1 MSNLPTI
8 AEISEMAVKE
18 SDKKGAL
25 NVLLNQDPPQAFIQV
40 HPFNKNPYIAIQ
52 SIEFLMTKIFG
63 DWNVEVKRESLIAN
77 SVCVTVRVH
86 YKCPLS
92 GDKLFQDGVGAQP
105 LQTDKGANAVDFTAI
120 KNDSVQK
127 ALPSAESY
135 AIKDAC
141 QKIGKIF
148 GKDIARKYSNNYDGM
163 MPEAVKEYKF
173 DSTPQLTEK

>member
-8 AEISEMAVKE
+8 QDIANMEVQE

-25 NVLLNQDPPQAFIQV
+25 NVLLNQNPPQSIVQV
-40 HPFNKNPYIAIQ
+40 HPMAKTPYIPIQ
-52 SIEFLMTKIFG
+52 TIEFLMTKIFG
-63 DWNVEVKRESLIAN
+63 EWNVEVKRESLIAN
-77 SVCVTVRVH
+77 SICVTVRVH
-86 YKCPLS
+86 YKCPLTGES
-92 GDKLFQDGVGAQP
+92 LFQDGVGAQP
-105 LQTDKGANAVDFTAI
+105 LQTDKGKSPTDFTAI

-148 GKDIARKYSNNYDGM
+148 GKDIARKSSNNYDGM
-163 MPEAVKEYKF
+163 MPESVSEYKF
-173 DSTPQLTEK
+173 DQKPALTEK